1 MAASQ
6 EVSSSRRLALR
17 SGGFMKIDTKDGI
30 RRRYRQQIQQK
41 QREASAL
48 SIEVGLDAEHELD
61 VITLAETALA
71 LDTAIVLLDEA
82 KMRLRQSA
90 TAS

>member
-1 MAASQ
+1 
-6 EVSSSRRLALR
+6 
-17 SGGFMKIDTKDGI
+17 MKIDTKDGI

-71 LDTAIVLLDEA
+71 LDTAIALLDEA

-90 TAS
+90 AAS